1 MQTILGANGQ
11 IGHELALSLRRDFT
25 DKIRLV
31 SRSPKR
37 VHDSDELMSA
47 NLLDAQQTLNAVAGS
62 DIVYL
67 TVGLPM
73 DTAMWVE
80 QWPTIMKNVI
90 AACSHH
96 KAKLVFFDN
105 TYMYPQTAEVQDEA
119 SRFEPNGAKGQ
130 VRAQIVNELL
140 SAMQAGRI
148 EALICRAPEFYGPGV
163 TQSITNTTIID
174 NLKSGKK
181 ARVFLR
187 DDTLRTLIYTPDASR
202 AMALL
207 GNTPS
212 AYGQTWHL
220 PCDEPR
226 TYKEFIGLAAEAFG
240 VKPEYVVLKKW
251 QIKLA
256 GIFSQR
262 IRDAAELL
270 PRYEVDNVFS
280 SAKFKRNFPQFV
292 VTSLENGLQSIASS
306 STSPVF

>member
-11 IGHELALSLRRDFT
+11 IGHELALSLKREFT
-25 DKIRLV
+25 ENIRLV
-31 SRSPKR
+31 SRNPKR
-37 VHDSDELMSA
+37 VNDTDELMSA

-80 QWPTIMKNVI
+80 QWPVIMNNVI
-90 AACSHH
+90 AACFHH

-105 TYMYPQTAEVQDEA
+105 TYMYPQTAEVQTEDC
-119 SRFEPNGAKGQ
+119 RFEPNGAKGK
-130 VRAQIVNELL
+130 VRAEIANELL
-140 SAMQAGRI
+140 RAMDAGQI
-148 EALICRAPEFYGPGV
+148 EALICRAPEFYGPGM
-163 TQSITNTTIID
+163 TQSITNSTIID
-174 NLKSGKK
+174 NLKAGKK

-207 GNTPS
+207 GNTPT

-220 PCDEPR
+220 PCDENR
-226 TYKEFIGLAAEAFG
+226 LTYKEFVELAAKTFG
-240 VKPEYVVLKKW
+240 LEPDYVVLKKW

-256 GIFSQR
+256 GFFSQR

-270 PRYEVDNVFS
+270 PRYEVDNIFS
-280 SAKFKRNFPQFV
+280 SAKFRKHFPDFV
-292 VTSLENGLQSIASS
+292 VTPLPVGLKSIAS
-306 STSPVF
+306 